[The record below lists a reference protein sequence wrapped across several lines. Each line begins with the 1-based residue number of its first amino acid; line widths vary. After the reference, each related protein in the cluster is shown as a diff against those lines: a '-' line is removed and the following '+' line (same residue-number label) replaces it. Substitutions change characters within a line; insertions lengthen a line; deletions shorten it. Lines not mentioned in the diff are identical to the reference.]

1 MSGLDVLFLA
11 VGLLTAGAGFLA
23 VTARQVLHAA
33 LWLVVALGGL
43 AGCYLVLGAELVALV
58 QLLVY
63 VGAVVVLVL
72 FALMLTRQGGVPV
85 VTSRPQRAAAA
96 LVGAGTTVVLGGALL
111 TAFGWGQVEM
121 AGPTSTQV
129 ATGIF
134 GTYVWPFELLS
145 ALLLLALVAAVAV
158 ARAPVGG
165 HDDPSQRPDAPAEV
179 ETVQGSAEA
188 ETVQGGASVETAP
201 GSAEVPDADRRAD
214 PAGGSR

>member
-11 VGLLTAGAGFLA
+11 VGLLTAGSGLLA
-23 VTARQVLHAA
+23 VTSRNVLHAA
-33 LWLVVALGGL
+33 LWLVVALGGV

-58 QLLVY
+58 QLLIY

-72 FALMLTRQGGVPV
+72 FVLLLTRQGGAPAAAPTPHRV
-85 VTSRPQRAAAA
+85 AAA

-111 TAFGWGQVEM
+111 TAFGWGRVEL
-121 AGPTSTQV
+121 AGPTGTEV
-129 ATGIF
+129 ATAIF

-165 HDDPSQRPDAPAEV
+165 QD
-179 ETVQGSAEA
+179 ET
-188 ETVQGGASVETAP
+188 
-201 GSAEVPDADRRAD
+201 
-214 PAGGSR
+214 

>member
-1 MSGLDVLFLA
+1 MSGLDVLFTA

-72 FALMLTRQGGVPV
+72 FALMLTREGGVPV
-85 VTSRPQRAAAA
+85 VTSVPQRIAAG
-96 LVGAGTTVVLGGALL
+96 LVGAGTAAVLGGALL
-111 TAFGWGQVEM
+111 AAFGWGAVPVQ
-121 AGPTSTQV
+121 GPSSTQV

-165 HDDPSQRPDAPAEV
+165 QDVPSQRPDEPEVVAEP
-179 ETVQGSAEA
+179 EGE
-188 ETVQGGASVETAP
+188 
-201 GSAEVPDADRRAD
+201 RA
-214 PAGGSR
+214 

>member
-11 VGLLTAGAGFLA
+11 VGLLTAGAGLLA
-23 VTARQVLHAA
+23 VTSRNVLHAA
-33 LWLVVALGGL
+33 LWLVVALGGI

-72 FALMLTRQGGVPV
+72 FVLMLTREGGVPAV
-85 VTSRPQRAAAA
+85 AAVPHRVAA
-96 LVGAGTTVVLGGALL
+96 GLVGAGTTVVLGGALL
-111 TAFGWGQVEM
+111 TAFGWGQVDL
-121 AGPTSTQV
+121 AGPGGTEV
-129 ATGIF
+129 ATAIF

-165 HDDPSQRPDAPAEV
+165 QD
-179 ETVQGSAEA
+179 ET
-188 ETVQGGASVETAP
+188 
-201 GSAEVPDADRRAD
+201 
-214 PAGGSR
+214 